1 MYELSIAV
9 RRSAWQSVE
18 RESMYRNLSY
28 VAAIALLAM
37 LAGAQQKPSASP
49 STASDKTVKSSAD
62 TNLPSEETV
71 NAFLHQML
79 GMNSSTT
86 WKITDIKPSAA
97 AGLAEVTVVISGP
110 QGAQSNTF
118 FVTPD
123 GTHALAGQIMPFG
136 AHPFDAARTKLSKE
150 ASGPSRGPSDAPV
163 VLVEFSDL
171 QCPHCKEEQPN
182 IDRLLK
188 EDTNVRLVYQNFP
201 LPAHD
206 WAAKAAAYA
215 DCIGRT
221 SNDAFWKF
229 IESVYGAQAD
239 ITAANSDE
247 KLNALADAAGAKS
260 ADTALCAAKPETVG
274 RVEHSVLLGKSLGVT
289 GTPTLYINGRQVG
302 GVPFEALK
310 GLADFAA
317 QPAK

>member
-1 MYELSIAV
+1 
-9 RRSAWQSVE
+9 
-18 RESMYRNLSY
+18 MYRNLSY
-28 VAAIALLAM
+28 LAAIALLAM
-37 LAGAQQKPSASP
+37 LAGAQQKPSSSAG
-49 STASDKTVKSSAD
+49 STASVETSRSPTD

-71 NAFLHQML
+71 NAFLQQML

-86 WKITDIKPSAA
+86 WKITDIKPSQA
-97 AGLAEVTVVISGP
+97 AGLGEVTVVISGP
-110 QGAQSNTF
+110 QGSQSNTF
-118 FVTPD
+118 FVTAD
-123 GTHALAGQIMPFG
+123 GAHAISGQLMPFG

-150 ASGPSRGPSDAPV
+150 ASGPSLGPSDAPV

-188 EDTNVRLVYQNFP
+188 EDKNVRLIYQNFP

-247 KLNALADAAGAKS
+247 KLNGLAGAAGAKS
-260 ADTALCAAKPETVG
+260 ADAALCAAKPETVG

-302 GVPFEALK
+302 GVSFEALK
-310 GLADFAA
+310 GLVDFAA
-317 QPAK
+317 QPTK

>member
-1 MYELSIAV
+1 
-9 RRSAWQSVE
+9 
-18 RESMYRNLSY
+18 MYRNLSY
-28 VAAIALLAM
+28 LLAIALLAM
-37 LAGAQQKPSASP
+37 LAGAQQNPSSSTGSDASVKAGK
-49 STASDKTVKSSAD
+49 TAKSSTD

-71 NAFLHQML
+71 NAFLQQML

-86 WKITDIKPSAA
+86 WKITDIKPSEA

-110 QGAQSNTF
+110 QGPQSNTF

-123 GTHALAGQIMPFG
+123 GTHALSGQLMPFG
-136 AHPFDAARTKLSKE
+136 AHPFDAARSKLSKE
-150 ASGPSRGPSDAPV
+150 ASGPSRGPADAPV

-188 EDTNVRLVYQNFP
+188 EDKNVRLVYQNFP

-206 WAAKAAAYA
+206 WALKAAAYA

-221 SNDAFWKF
+221 SSDAFWKF

-239 ITAANSDE
+239 ITAPNSDE
-247 KLNALADAAGAKS
+247 KLNGLADAAGAKS
-260 ADTALCAAKPETVG
+260 ADIAGCAAKPETVG

-302 GVPFEALK
+302 GVSFDALK
-310 GLADFAA
+310 GLVDFAA

>member
-1 MYELSIAV
+1 MFCRSKYLAV
-9 RRSAWQSVE
+9 V
-18 RESMYRNLSY
+18 
-28 VAAIALLAM
+28 VTALLAM
-37 LAGAQQKPSASP
+37 MASAQQKPASSP
-49 STASDKTVKSSAD
+49 AKAATSSKSLKD
-62 TNLPSEETV
+62 VNLPSEETV
-71 NAFLHQML
+71 NAFLQQML
-79 GMNSSTT
+79 GMNPSTT
-86 WKITDIKPSAA
+86 WKITDIKPSEA

-110 QGAQSNTF
+110 QGSQSNTF
-118 FVTPD
+118 YVTED
-123 GTHALAGQIMPFG
+123 GNHAITGQIMPFG
-136 AHPFDAARTKLSKE
+136 SHPFDAARAKLAKE
-150 ASGPSRGPSDAPV
+150 ANGPSRGPANAPV
-163 VLVEFSDL
+163 TLVEFSDL

-182 IDRLLK
+182 IDKLLT
-188 EDTNVRLVYQNFP
+188 EDKNVRLIYQNFP

-239 ITAANSDE
+239 LTAANSDE
-247 KLNALADAAGAKS
+247 KLNGFADAAGAKR
-260 ADTALCAAKPETVG
+260 ADVAACAAKPETVG

-302 GVPFEALK
+302 GVPYEALK
-310 GLADFAA
+310 SLVDFAA